1 MLKTIVTLTLLSV
14 AVSSMDCFK
23 VDTPYGDPVTFT
35 DETVVSYLP
44 LLSSIENLP
53 EFALTSITACE
64 SLSGRLAGLQLGIT
78 STEQLL
84 LA

>member
-14 AVSSMDCFK
+14 AAKSMDCFK

-35 DETVVSYLP
+35 DETVVSDLP

-64 SLSGRLAGLQLGIT
+64 
-78 STEQLL
+78 
-84 LA
+84 